1 MSQAKLFALKNSRTP
16 TAFRLLMLLK
26 EVLYRGWY
34 LVRYIAPFLYE
45 KIAERIENI
54 LGTNEIPATVEYHCK
69 PAYDRLRLEFH
80 DAYFYRNAPE
90 YLNNRVLS

>member
-1 MSQAKLFALKNSRTP
+1 MSQAKLFALKNSRAP
-16 TAFRLLMLLK
+16 TAFRLRVLLN
-26 EVLYRGWY
+26 EVLDVVWY

-45 KIAERIENI
+45 KIAERIVNI
-54 LGTNEIPATVEYHCK
+54 LGANELPTIAEYHCR
-69 PAYDRLRLEFH
+69 PAYDRLRLEFR